1 MMDIENMTIE
11 EKLQAMELLWDD
23 LCRNAADFVT
33 PEWHKDV
40 LAQRE
45 ERLRNGKERILDW
58 EQAKKEIEESL
69 PQNPDSGKMW

>member
-1 MMDIENMTIE
+1 MIDIEKMTIE
-11 EKLQAMELLWDD
+11 EKLQTMELLWND

-45 ERLRNGKERILDW
+45 ERLRNGEERILDR

-69 PQNPDSGKMW
+69 P

>member
-1 MMDIENMTIE
+1 MIDIEKMTIE
-11 EKLQAMELLWDD
+11 EKLQTMELLWND
-23 LCRNAADFVT
+23 LCRNAADFVI

-69 PQNPDSGKMW
+69 P